1 MVMSK
6 TASVKDVLAT
16 MVVKTNAKGNK
27 VMNRFSKKNFNN
39 LMTAIANDVEF
50 TTKVAKKVG
59 DKCEVEELFVSKD
72 FRKWCKKL
80 IEKFGVD
87 ASDAET
93 VMSDKF
99 KFDNMDGLY
108 EFFMTAVNEYLSVG
122 NKFDFLTQED
132 FKATISIKDVE
143 AKESEYEAKNPLT
156 GESLGK
162 VKSKTK
168 AHKELKV
175 KTSAPEWLTTKKRI

>member
-1 MVMSK
+1 MSK
-6 TASVKDVLAT
+6 TSSVKDVLAT
-16 MVVKTNAKGNK
+16 MVAKTNSKGNK
-27 VMNRFSKKNFNN
+27 VLNRFSKKNFNS

-50 TTKVAKKVG
+50 TSKVAKKVG
-59 DKCEVEELFVSKD
+59 DKCEVEELFVSK
-72 FRKWCKKL
+72 WCKKL

-87 ASDAET
+87 SSDAET

-99 KFDNMDGLY
+99 KFDNMEGFY
-108 EFFMTAVNEYLSVG
+108 EFFMTAVNEYLSAG

-132 FKATISIKDVE
+132 FKATISLKDVE

-156 GESLGK
+156 GEFLGK